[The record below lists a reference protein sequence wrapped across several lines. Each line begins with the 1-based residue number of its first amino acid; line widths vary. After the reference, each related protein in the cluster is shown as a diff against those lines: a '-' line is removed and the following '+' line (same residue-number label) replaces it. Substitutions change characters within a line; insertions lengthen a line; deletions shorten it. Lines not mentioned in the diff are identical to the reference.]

1 MTTQTKQ
8 TKQTKQAAY
17 RINHTNQDVFC
28 IEAYGV
34 AHHPV
39 FTSRSE
45 AVAFMRQCIDAW
57 PADCKEREM
66 YSIRE
71 FDSVDAAMA
80 DEHAILM

>member
-1 MTTQTKQ
+1 MP
-8 TKQTKQAAY
+8 KQAAY
-17 RINHTNQDVFC
+17 RINHSRPEVYC

-34 AHHPV
+34 NHHPV
-39 FTSRSE
+39 FTSYPN
-45 AVAFMRQCIDAW
+45 AVAFMQESVNAW

-80 DEHAILM
+80 DEHAVLM